1 MEIYERIN
9 ELLIIKKMTKR
20 EFARKLINLQP
31 ISNRTGE
38 VISESIIYSYLSGD
52 TAIKAYLIPYISDV
66 LNVSIECLF
75 KDVKASEL
83 EENNLHRN
91 IIELIPYAPE
101 PMLLKIRRALDEIK
115 KINDG
120 FRLN

>member
-75 KDVKASEL
+75 RDVKASEL

>member
-38 VISESIIYSYLSGD
+38 VISESIIYSYLSLLD
-52 TAIKAYLIPYISDV
+52 SLYFRCIKCF
-66 LNVSIECLF
+66 N
-75 KDVKASEL
+75 
-83 EENNLHRN
+83 
-91 IIELIPYAPE
+91 
-101 PMLLKIRRALDEIK
+101 
-115 KINDG
+115 
-120 FRLN
+120 

>member
-1 MEIYERIN
+1 
-9 ELLIIKKMTKR
+9 
-20 EFARKLINLQP
+20 
-31 ISNRTGE
+31 
-38 VISESIIYSYLSGD
+38 
-52 TAIKAYLIPYISDV
+52 LIPYISDV